1 MEIKAKV
8 RASAAVP
15 ASKDKAGKDVPAQPA
30 YPERVASAQFALP
43 TDLAGL
49 TKAYG
54 DAVVYAAAKNAIVI
68 SVQATMR
75 RAIEAGKSA
84 AEISKIVSEFK
95 PDVRNVVK
103 QSAFE
108 KATGAIKSLSAE
120 ERANLLKQL
129 TAMK

>member
-1 MEIKAKV
+1 MEIQAKV

-15 ASKDKAGKDVPAQPA
+15 AGKDKAGKDVPAQPA
-30 YPERVASAQFALP
+30 YPERVAKAAFNMPA
-43 TDLAGL
+43 DLASMA
-49 TKAYG
+49 KAYS

-75 RAIEAGKSA
+75 RAIEAGKNA
-84 AEISKIVSEFK
+84 ADISKLVSEFK

-129 TAMK
+129 QGMK

>member
-8 RASAAVP
+8 RASLAVP
-15 ASKDKAGKDVPAQPA
+15 ASKGKDGKDVPAQPA
-30 YPERVASAQFALP
+30 FPERTATAQFALP

-49 TKAYG
+49 QKAYG

-84 AEISKIVSEFK
+84 ADISKIVSEFK

-103 QSAFE
+103 QSAFD
-108 KATGAIKSLSAE
+108 KASGAIKSLSAD
-120 ERANLLKQL
+120 ERKALLAQL
-129 TAMK
+129 TAIK